1 MKKFIFGLILFV
13 VSMFSFTSCVSP
25 AYAQGEVYD
34 DNVDVSVVVRYGTPY
49 YYNGYLLYYMY
60 DRFYYY
66 PYVRNNRYYYYR
78 YSRPLPHPRGVRHF
92 EPAYHNRP
100 HVVNHYQP
108 RCHSNFGGNRG
119 SFNRGGSGNH
129 VNRHFGGR
137 R

>member
-13 VSMFSFTSCVSP
+13 VSMFSFTSCVSH

-34 DNVDVSVVVRYGTPY
+34 DNVDASVVARYGTSY
-49 YYNGYLLYYMY
+49 YYMY
-60 DRFYYY
+60 DRLYYY

-78 YSRPLPHPRGVRHF
+78 YTRPLPHPMRVRHF
-92 EPAYHNRP
+92 EPAHRNMP
-100 HVVNHYQP
+100 HVVNHHQP

-119 SFNRGGSGNH
+119 SFKRGGGGNH
-129 VNRHFGGR
+129 GNRRFGGR